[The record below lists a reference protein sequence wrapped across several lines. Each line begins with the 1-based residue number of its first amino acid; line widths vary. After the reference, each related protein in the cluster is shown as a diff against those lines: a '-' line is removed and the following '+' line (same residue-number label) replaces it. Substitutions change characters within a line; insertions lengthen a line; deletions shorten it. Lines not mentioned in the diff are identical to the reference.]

1 MKTFWN
7 ALAAIGSII
16 AAFYLKGEL
25 EELRRSNEIQVSAI
39 RQTYRP
45 LGLIEFTKPGWAYV
59 RKATGSTADR
69 IKIGVDKFLIN
80 NGSGLMLYLGS
91 FGYIGDSAID
101 LRKEFLNGK
110 INSVI
115 SDEIQTDQ
123 RRVPLRVSDTL
134 VVSLSSGDLP
144 FKRKYYLNILYL
156 YEDQNGDL
164 YDTEHLDVLPF
175 TEPKFEEGR
184 LEIHLEGF
192 EKGLAIT
199 REQYHYYSQEEK
211 EKLAKRLQEINSNL
225 AKIF

>member
-101 LRKEFLNGK
+101 LRKEFLKGK

-144 FKRKYYLNILYL
+144 FKKNYPSRENKITSTLRNRRK
-156 YEDQNGDL
+156 
-164 YDTEHLDVLPF
+164 
-175 TEPKFEEGR
+175 
-184 LEIHLEGF
+184 
-192 EKGLAIT
+192 
-199 REQYHYYSQEEK
+199 
-211 EKLAKRLQEINSNL
+211 NL
-225 AKIF
+225 LRDYKK